1 MTTDDEELRLIFS
14 SASLGQTAY
23 RTWALQARR
32 ERRFNIARLFE
43 ALGAAKQAR
52 AENAFR
58 RRGEAGST
66 ASNVERA
73 LAGLEPEAIATGP
86 VTATTP
92 LARDLLTRA
101 QIAVSE
107 NRDLRA
113 DEIGDLF
120 VCTIC
125 GEVREGHIVGACPIC
140 GTVPEAHKAFRAI
153 EAMGVLGPHAI
164 MAFLEHSEDALRK
177 LVEHMEEGLLAHRLV
192 DGQPSLKELTGHL
205 VDIDAVFRE
214 RAWLLLETD
223 RPELPPAHP
232 PRLDAAMG
240 YRSQP
245 MADILTTFHAS
256 RRQTLNLLRGLTS
269 AAWHRLGHHELYG
282 EINLLHQGN
291 WVVNHERTHLIEM
304 AQLRHDLLTADS
316 QAHESAEL
324 PEIVITDVSE
334 GE

>member
-1 MTTDDEELRLIFS
+1 MTTDDEVLRRIFTS
-14 SASLGQTAY
+14 TSLGQTAY
-23 RTWALQARR
+23 RTWAQQARH

-43 ALGAAKQAR
+43 ALSAAKQSR
-52 AENAFR
+52 ADQAFR
-58 RRGEAGST
+58 NLGEVGST
-66 ASNVERA
+66 TRNVERA

-86 VTATTP
+86 VTATTQ
-92 LARDLLTRA
+92 LTRTMLTRA
-101 QIAVSE
+101 LSALQE

-113 DEIGDLF
+113 DEIGDIF
-120 VCTIC
+120 VCCTC
-125 GEVREGHIVGACPIC
+125 GELREGQISGACPVC
-140 GTVPEAHKAFRAI
+140 GTVPEAHKAFRSI

-164 MAFLEHSEDALRK
+164 MAFLEHSEGALRK
-177 LVEHMEEGLLAHRLV
+177 LVEGMDEALLTRKLLAA
-192 DGQPSLKELTGHL
+192 QPSLKELTGHL
-205 VDIDAVFRE
+205 LDIDAVFRE

-223 RPELPPAHP
+223 QPELPPAHP
-232 PRLDAAMG
+232 PRLDAAKG

-245 MADILTTFHAS
+245 MADILAAFHAT

-269 AAWHRLGHHELYG
+269 AAWHRTGHHELYG

-316 QAHESAEL
+316 TPHPAAEL
-324 PEIVITDVSE
+324 PEAVISDVSE